1 MQPRGDGRIFPLI
14 DEQLHFLFHRFNEA
28 SEAGVFARLL
38 AESRSTTSDGV
49 KLRDFTDSRKLLVK
63 ADKLIDRKLV
73 TDCFNNRLF
82 QLFFKLLLLFFLFC
96 SFHLFCLFCLV
107 LFCWT
112 QQCSHIFLHFTD
124 VTINQ
129 LIIKSN
135 GEFQPCLIVRWLSGL
150 KLWFWSSCVGGS
162 VYMHTVLQSSLLFWM
177 R

>member
-38 AESRSTTSDGV
+38 AESRSITSDGV

-63 ADKLIDRKLV
+63 ADKLTENWSLTVLIIDYFSYFSNFC
-73 TDCFNNRLF
+73 CFSF
-82 QLFFKLLLLFFLFC
+82 LFF
-96 SFHLFCLFCLV
+96 SFV

-135 GEFQPCLIVRWLSGL
+135 GEFQPCLIVR
-150 KLWFWSSCVGGS
+150 
-162 VYMHTVLQSSLLFWM
+162 
-177 R
+177 

>member
-49 KLRDFTDSRKLLVK
+49 KLQDFTDSRKLLVK

-82 QLFFKLLLLFFLFC
+82 QLFFKLLLLFF
-96 SFHLFCLFCLV
+96 SV
-107 LFCWT
+107 LFIRFVLLD
-112 QQCSHIFLHFTD
+112 SAVFTH
-124 VTINQ
+124 
-129 LIIKSN
+129 
-135 GEFQPCLIVRWLSGL
+135 LSAL
-150 KLWFWSSCVGGS
+150 
-162 VYMHTVLQSSLLFWM
+162 Y
-177 R
+177 RRND